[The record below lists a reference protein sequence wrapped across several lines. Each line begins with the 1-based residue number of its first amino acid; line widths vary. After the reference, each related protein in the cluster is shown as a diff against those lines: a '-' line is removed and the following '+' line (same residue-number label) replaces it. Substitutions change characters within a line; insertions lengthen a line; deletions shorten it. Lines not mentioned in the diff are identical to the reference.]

1 MTLRA
6 TAGSA
11 GASGPP
17 YRPFA
22 ALQASRCR
30 RPVATRS
37 GQALGATSAPLRW
50 LNFWLITLL
59 WQGVVPLKYD
69 LELKMKDTNILLR
82 GSEWRRWD
90 PHIHAPGTV
99 LNDQYPSFEGEP
111 TEEAWDLYL
120 NALEASNPIIE
131 AIGITDYYSTDCYQ
145 KVREFHQRGR
155 LGGVGL
161 IFPNV
166 ELRYGVG
173 TAKGTPVNFHLMVS
187 PEDSEHLEKLARF
200 LAKLTFKSGDDT
212 YRCTPEDI
220 RRLGR
225 DFTGRSLSDRTA
237 FSEGANQFKVEVDSF
252 IEAWHDTKWIR
263 DNALIAVPGSNQ
275 DGSAGLQK
283 DASLAALRQKIE
295 RISHII
301 FASQPSQR
309 DFWAGL
315 SGKLLESEFIKSY
328 GCYKPCLHGSDAHEL
343 ARVGTPDLQRY
354 TWLKGDLSFESLRQ
368 ACIEPVHR
376 AIVATDPPI
385 GALPSQ
391 VISCVGVKN
400 ADWFGSQPIPLNAG
414 LIGIIGARGSGKTA
428 LADMIAG
435 GAYALSEHVNE
446 KSFVRRARKL
456 LGDAAPYLHW
466 QDGSETYN
474 PLSSID
480 HEEIWDT
487 PKVQYLSQQF
497 VEQLCSADG
506 ATEALLKEIQRVI
519 FLSHPHETRADAVD
533 FDQLLDLRAARGREA
548 RQRYETAIAYIGDQ
562 IGKLRDQHNALGGLV
577 KQRDALARQREK
589 DNDQRAKL
597 VPKSAEKH
605 AEDFEKVTLA
615 AEKVRQ
621 AIEGED
627 RRLAQLDLLED
638 YVNDFQSR
646 QAPNQLAELKSEHAR
661 AGLSDPMWEA
671 FRLKFTGDASGTIEA
686 ERKRA
691 RERKRQLSG
700 NAAVKPSPDDQQT
713 EVSLLPAD
721 TPIEALPLSLLSAEE
736 ERLRRL
742 IGVDKSNQR
751 QHTQLSE
758 KIRRADATFKSL
770 EFQIQTSEEAK
781 TEIEQ
786 KLKERDRSYEGVF
799 AGIVAEEAALAEL
812 YAPLMKRLDQ
822 ESGALGK
829 LRFSIRR
836 HVDVKGWADR
846 GETLFDK
853 RRTSGFQRL
862 GSLHQAAME
871 HLAPSWQN
879 GGAAAVSAA
888 MAAFREKHDQ
898 DIRASAKID
907 ANDDRPSWL
916 RWLKDV
922 SEWLYS
928 TEHIR
933 LSYGIQYEGVELE
946 TLSPGTRGIVLLLLY
961 LAIDTE
967 DDRPLIIDQPEEN
980 LDPKSIF
987 EELVGLFRDAKHRRQ
1002 IIVVTHNA
1010 NLIVNTD
1017 AEQVIVAE
1025 CGLLNAGSLPKF
1037 TYTSGS
1043 LENPVIRKHVCEILE
1058 GGERAFQERAKRLR
1072 VNLT

>member
-1 MTLRA
+1 MT
-6 TAGSA
+6 
-11 GASGPP
+11 
-17 YRPFA
+17 
-22 ALQASRCR
+22 
-30 RPVATRS
+30 V
-37 GQALGATSAPLRW
+37 
-50 LNFWLITLL
+50 
-59 WQGVVPLKYD
+59 
-69 LELKMKDTNILLR
+69 TNILLR

-99 LNDQYPSFEGEP
+99 LNDQFPSFEGEP
-111 TEEAWDLYL
+111 TDEAWDLYL
-120 NALEASNPIIE
+120 KALESSTPVIE
-131 AIGITDYYSTDCYQ
+131 AIGITDYYSTDCYR

-155 LGGVGL
+155 LGSVGL

-173 TAKGTPVNFHLMVS
+173 TAKGAPVNFHLMVS
-187 PEDSEHLEKLARF
+187 PEDPEHLEQLSRF
-200 LAKLTFKSGDDT
+200 LAKLTFKSGDET

-225 DFTGRSLSDRTA
+225 DFTGKSLTDRSA
-237 FSEGANQFKVEVDSF
+237 FSEGANQFKVEVDPF
-252 IEAWHDTKWIR
+252 IEAWQDTRWIR
-263 DNALIAVPGSNQ
+263 DNALIAIPGSNQ

-295 RISHII
+295 RISNII

-315 SGKLLESEFIKSY
+315 TDKLSQNDFIKSY

-343 ARVGTPDLQRY
+343 ARVGKPDLQRY
-354 TWLKGDLSFESLRQ
+354 TWIKGDLSFESLRQ

-376 AIVATDPPI
+376 AIVAVTPPI

-391 VISCVGVKN
+391 AISCVRVEN
-400 ADWFGSQPIPLNAG
+400 ADWFGSQAIPLNAG

-435 GAYALSEHVNE
+435 GAYALSEHINE

-456 LGDAAPYLHW
+456 LGNAEPHLYW
-466 QDGSETYN
+466 QNGSETSN
-474 PLSSID
+474 SLNSID
-480 HEEIWDT
+480 HGEMWDT

-497 VEQLCSADG
+497 VEKLCSADG
-506 ATEALLKEIQRVI
+506 ATDALLKEIQRVI
-519 FLSHPHETRADAVD
+519 FLSHPQETRADAVD

-548 RQRYETAIAYIGDQ
+548 RYRYETAIAYVGDQ
-562 IGKLRDQHNALGGLV
+562 IGKLRDQQSALDGLK
-577 KQRDALARQREK
+577 KQRDALAGQRQR

-605 AEDFEKVTLA
+605 AQDFEKVTLA
-615 AEKVRQ
+615 AEKVRH
-621 AIEGED
+621 AIESED

-638 YVNDFQSR
+638 YINDFQSR
-646 QAPNQLAELKSEHAR
+646 QAPNHLNELKSEHAR
-661 AGLSDPMWEA
+661 AGLSDSLWEA
-671 FRLKFTGDASGTIEA
+671 FRLKFTGDVFGTIEA
-686 ERKRA
+686 ERKYA
-691 RERKRQLSG
+691 DETKKRLIGTTEIKQ
-700 NAAVKPSPDDQQT
+700 SPEDQHA
-713 EVSLLPAD
+713 EISLLPAD
-721 TPIEALPLSLLSAEE
+721 ASIETLPLSLLSSEE
-736 ERLRRL
+736 KRLQRL
-742 IGVDKSNQR
+742 IGVDKSNRR
-751 QHTQLSE
+751 QHAQLSE
-758 KIRRADATFKSL
+758 KIRQADATLKSL
-770 EFQIQTSEEAK
+770 ASQIKASEEAK
-781 TEIEQ
+781 AEISS

-799 AGIVAEEAALAEL
+799 AGIVAEEVALADL

-829 LRFSIRR
+829 LRFSIKR

-846 GETLFDK
+846 GEALFDK
-853 RRTSGFQRL
+853 RRSSGFQGL
-862 GSLHQAAME
+862 GALHQAALE
-871 HLAPSWQN
+871 HLAPYWKN
-879 GGAAAVSAA
+879 GDAAAVSAA
-888 MAAFREKHDQ
+888 MAAFREKHDH
-898 DIRASAKID
+898 DIRASAKVD
-907 ANDDRPSWL
+907 PEDDRPSWL

-928 TEHIR
+928 TDHIR

-946 TLSPGTRGIVLLLLY
+946 NLSPGTRGIVLLLLY

-987 EELVGLFRDAKHRRQ
+987 EELVSLFRDAKHRRQ
-1002 IIVVTHNA
+1002 IIIVTHNA

-1025 CGLLNAGSLPKF
+1025 CGHLNAGSLPKF

-1072 VNLT
+1072 VSLT

>member
-1 MTLRA
+1 M
-6 TAGSA
+6 
-11 GASGPP
+11 
-17 YRPFA
+17 
-22 ALQASRCR
+22 ALKS
-30 RPVATRS
+30 
-37 GQALGATSAPLRW
+37 
-50 LNFWLITLL
+50 
-59 WQGVVPLKYD
+59 D
-69 LELKMKDTNILLR
+69 LELKMTDTNILLR

-120 NALEASNPIIE
+120 RALETSTPVIE
-131 AIGITDYYSTDCYQ
+131 ALGVTDYYSTECYQ
-145 KVREFHQRGR
+145 KVREFRQRGR
-155 LGGVGL
+155 LGSVGL

-173 TAKGTPVNFHLMVS
+173 TAKGAPVNFHLMVS
-187 PEDSEHLEKLARF
+187 PEDPEHLEKLSRF

-220 RRLGR
+220 KRLGR
-225 DFTGRSLSDRTA
+225 DFTGKPLNDRTA
-237 FSEGANQFKVEVDSF
+237 FSEGANQFKVEVDPF
-252 IEAWHDTKWIR
+252 IEAWHDTPWIR

-283 DASLAALRQKIE
+283 DASLAALRRKIE
-295 RISHII
+295 RISHVI
-301 FASQPSQR
+301 FASQPNQR

-315 SGKLLESEFIKSY
+315 SGKLSEEDFIKSY

-343 ARVGTPDLQRY
+343 SRVGMPDLQRY
-354 TWLKGDLSFESLRQ
+354 TWIKGDLSFESLRQ

-385 GALPSQ
+385 GALSSQ
-391 VISCVGVKN
+391 AISCVRVEN

-446 KSFVRRARKL
+446 KSFVRRAREL
-456 LGDAAPYLHW
+456 LGDAEPYLCW
-466 QDGSETYN
+466 QDGSETSN

-480 HEEIWDT
+480 HEEMWDT

-548 RQRYETAIAYIGDQ
+548 RQRYETAIAHIGDQ
-562 IGKLRDQHNALGGLV
+562 IGKLRDQQNALGGLK
-577 KQRDALARQREK
+577 KQRDALASQREK

-605 AEDFEKVTLA
+605 AQDFEKVTLA

-638 YVNDFQSR
+638 YVNDFQNR
-646 QAPNQLAELKSEHAR
+646 QVPNQLAELKSEHAR
-661 AGLSDPMWEA
+661 AGLSDTLWEA

-686 ERKRA
+686 ERKQA
-691 RERKRQLSG
+691 GERKKQLTG
-700 NAAVKPSPDDQQT
+700 KAAVKPSPEDPQT

-721 TPIEALPLSLLSAEE
+721 TPIDTLPLSLLAGEE
-736 ERLRRL
+736 ERLQRL
-742 IGVDKSNQR
+742 IGVDKSKQR
-751 QHTQLSE
+751 QHSQLSE
-758 KIRRADATFKSL
+758 KIRRADATLKSL
-770 EFQIQTSEEAK
+770 ETQIQTSEKAK
-781 TEIEQ
+781 TEIAA

-799 AGIVAEEAALAEL
+799 AGIVAEEAALADL
-812 YAPLMKRLDQ
+812 YAPLMKRLDR

-846 GETLFDK
+846 GEALFDK
-853 RRTSGFQRL
+853 RRSSGFQGL
-862 GSLHQAAME
+862 GALHQAAMVY
-871 HLAPSWQN
+871 LAPSWQN
-879 GGAAAVSAA
+879 GDAAAVSAA

-898 DIRASAKID
+898 DIRASAKVD
-907 ANDDRPSWL
+907 PNSDRPSWL
-916 RWLKDV
+916 KWLKDV

-928 TEHIR
+928 TDHIR

-987 EELVGLFRDAKHRRQ
+987 EELVGLFRDAKLRRQ

-1025 CGLLNAGSLPKF
+1025 CGPLRAGSLPKF